1 MGAEV
6 VEGKNPVE
14 EGPNLADMEVHKN
27 PSEEEVSS
35 SGQRNTIR
43 PSMLAAL
50 IHVFGQN
57 RQYC

>member
-27 PSEEEVSS
+27 PSEEEDRNPA
-35 SGQRNTIR
+35 GQVAT
-43 PSMLAAL
+43 LL
-50 IHVFGQN
+50 
-57 RQYC
+57 